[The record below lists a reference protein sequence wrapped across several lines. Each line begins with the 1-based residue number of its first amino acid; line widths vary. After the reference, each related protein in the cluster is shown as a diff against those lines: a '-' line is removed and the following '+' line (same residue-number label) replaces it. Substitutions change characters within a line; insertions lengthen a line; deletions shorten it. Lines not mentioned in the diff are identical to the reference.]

1 MVRKLI
7 CSAAVRTLSR
17 RHLLRDAV
25 LLGLFVPLLAAC
37 GRSAAPAER
46 KPAAEPAEQ
55 EAAAS
60 GAAHAAG
67 GEQAAAAGPHW
78 DYGGSEGPDVWG
90 SLDPSFATCSGGRS
104 QSPIDLPLHAGASG
118 ITQIVF
124 DYKPTKL
131 NLANNGHTIQAD
143 YDPGSTMSLD
153 GKRYELLQFHFH
165 VPSEHRLGGIEFPME
180 VHLVHRASDGALAV
194 LGAFFYGGLRDKP
207 GIMASTA
214 KTPVL
219 DKLWEAWPSK
229 GGKVSKADTVD
240 VSELLPFDRS
250 YLTYEGSLTTP
261 PCTEGVRWLL
271 LTTPVL
277 AGQSH
282 VEKFLAIVGR
292 NARPPQPLNGRIVG
306 AGYAQAREGTP
317 SAQTDPFGPPTPAP
331 AGPER
336 H

>member
-1 MVRKLI
+1 MASKLI
-7 CSAAVRTLSR
+7 CSAAMPTLSR
-17 RHLLRDAV
+17 RQLLRDAA
-25 LLGLFVPLLAAC
+25 LLGVFGSLLAAC

-46 KPAAEPAEQ
+46 KAGAEPGEH
-55 EAAAS
+55 ETAAS
-60 GAAHAAG
+60 GEAQAAG
-67 GEQAAAAGPHW
+67 EAHAAAAGPHW
-78 DYGGSEGPDVWG
+78 AYEGSEGPDVWG

-104 QSPIDLPLHAGASG
+104 QSPIDLPLHAGAAG

-131 NLANNGHTIQAD
+131 NLANNGHTIQAE

-165 VPSEHRLGGIEFPME
+165 VPSEHRLGGIEYPME
-180 VHLVHRASDGALAV
+180 AHLVHRASDGALAV
-194 LGAFFYGGLRDKP
+194 VGVFFYGGLRDKP
-207 GIMASTA
+207 GIAASTA

-219 DKLWEAWPSK
+219 DKLWQSLPSK
-229 GGKVSKADTVD
+229 GVTIRKADTVD
-240 VSELLPFDRS
+240 VSGLLPFDRS
-250 YLTYEGSLTTP
+250 YVTYEGSLTTP

-292 NARPPQPLNGRIVG
+292 NARPPQPLNGRMVG
-306 AGYAQAREGTP
+306 GGYAQAREGTP
-317 SAQTDPFGPPTPAP
+317 SAQADAFGPPTPAP
-331 AGPER
+331 VAPER